1 MGARGPAVSA
11 HRRLLE
17 AVLDLDPVYP
27 RLYQTS
33 AEFHATIDTLRRVL
47 GPLVRL
53 IADDALRADQARSHA
68 ESLLR
73 EGLQRMPLQC
83 RCDRL
88 AGLTN
93 VECPVHGTLPKW
105 QEEARGPAPGWKP
118 EPRQ

>member
-1 MGARGPAVSA
+1 VGAGGPAVSA

-33 AEFHATIDTLRRVL
+33 AEFHATIDTFVRVL
-47 GPLVRL
+47 VPITRI
-53 IADDALRADQARSHA
+53 IADDAIRNDQARSHA

-73 EGLQRMPLQC
+73 EGLLRFPSPET
-83 RCDRL
+83 L
-88 AGLTN
+88 AQ
-93 VECPVHGTLPKW
+93 PSDW